1 MSAAD
6 LEIIATSNELELDV
20 GYSSLRGAYWLRE
33 GPSVEAR
40 AIARPVVL
48 CRATPSCENGVQLPS
63 IAELIAT
70 PPGDA
75 KNRFI
80 ISAIQRH
87 NG

>member
-6 LEIIATSNELELDV
+6 LEIIASSDELELDV
-20 GYSSLRGAYWLRE
+20 GYSSLRGVYWLRE
-33 GPSVEAR
+33 GASAEVR
-40 AIARPVVL
+40 ATAQPVIL

-70 PPGDA
+70 PPKDA
-75 KNRFI
+75 KNEFI
-80 ISAIQRH
+80 IATIYRH